1 MSERLYYNCANAS
14 TMNSA
19 CRGDY
24 IFYVLNQNSLLSMF
38 ACVPEHPFSRYDR
51 RLAFIVQHSVAF
63 IFAILF
69 KVIGDSTTTLILNIF
84 VVIPIKMV
92 VVTGFYAFVACP
104 CLQGTEHGCLKCLFG
119 CCENLGSFWAH
130 IFVVISLVWL
140 VLAGYGTV
148 RNDNLKTLGGYLW
161 SVFVIGQAV
170 ENILAFFNFALSTC
184 HVDIK
189 VCCITVFTISPWH
202 KSYIKNGATKSRTL
216 CCLYPFLSIN
226 VVSAERGIVPEMA
239 EIEAGNV
246 NQDTSQ
252 QSVIIPQY
260 PSASPQVVNYA
271 PQMPGNDQHFVQD
284 TSYDHLRNMIDSSN
298 ENH

>member
-1 MSERLYYNCANAS
+1 
-14 TMNSA
+14 MNRA

-69 KVIGDSTTTLILNIF
+69 KVIGDATTTLILNIF
-84 VVIPIKMV
+84 VVIPIKMI

-104 CLQGTEHGCLKCLFG
+104 CLQGTENGCLKCLFG

-130 IFVVISLVWL
+130 IFVVISLLWL
-140 VLAGYGTV
+140 VLAGYATV
-148 RNDNLKTLGGYLW
+148 KNDNLKTLGAYLW
-161 SVFVIGQAV
+161 SVFVIGQVV
-170 ENILAFFNFALSTC
+170 ENILAFLNFAFSTC
-184 HVDIK
+184 HIDIK
-189 VCCITVFTISPWH
+189 VCCITVFTISKWYQ
-202 KSYIKNGATKSRTL
+202 SYIKFKKIATKSRTL

-226 VVSAERGIVPEMA
+226 VVSAERGVVPEMT

-260 PSASPQVVNYA
+260 PSTSPQVVNYA
-271 PQMPGNDQHFVQD
+271 PQMPGNDQHIVHTQD
-284 TSYDHLRNMIDSSN
+284 ASYDNLRNMINSSN